1 MPPAIR
7 SATME
12 LHTPDSP
19 ASTVAVSVVVPVF
32 NERECL
38 PALYSRLTNAL
49 AELGVEYEILF
60 VNDGSTD
67 GSEELLNAWSEIDER
82 LTVLHFS
89 RNFGHQPAV
98 GAGLDRATGD
108 TVVVLDGDLQD
119 PPEVIGQL
127 LERWREGYDVVYA
140 VRTKRKES
148 WLRRA
153 GYHAFY
159 RLLRGTS
166 RLDIPLDSGDFCLM
180 DRRALDAMNR
190 LPERDRF
197 VRGLRSFIGFKQVG
211 VTYER
216 AERQAGQSKYSLV
229 KLTELAITG
238 LVNTGEIPIRAVA
251 GPLFALTAA
260 AFALPLGLGAR
271 WAATGE
277 PPSGWLI
284 VLAAVLLLSAL
295 QLAAIGFMGLY
306 ILKMFAEV
314 KRRPPYILRDVRHR
328 GEPATAAKFS
338 RTA

>member
-1 MPPAIR
+1 
-7 SATME
+7 ME

-38 PALYSRLTNAL
+38 PDLYARLTKSL
-49 AELGVEYEILF
+49 SELGVEYEILF

-67 GSEELLNAWSEIDER
+67 GSEELLNDLAVTDER
-82 LTVLHFS
+82 LAVLHFS

-108 TVVVLDGDLQD
+108 AVVVLDGDLQD
-119 PPEVIGQL
+119 PPEIIGQL
-127 LERWREGYDVVYA
+127 LERWREGFDVVYA

-148 WLRRA
+148 LLRRA
-153 GYHAFY
+153 GYHVFY

-166 RLDIPLDSGDFCLM
+166 QVDIPLDSGDFCLM
-180 DRRALDAMNR
+180 DRRALDAMNK
-190 LPERDRF
+190 LPEKDRF
-197 VRGLRSFIGFKQVG
+197 IRGLRSFIGFKQVG
-211 VTYER
+211 VPYER
-216 AERQAGQSKYSLV
+216 AERQAGRTKYSLI

-238 LVNTGEIPIRAVA
+238 LVNTGQIPIRAFV
-251 GPLFALTAA
+251 GSLFALVLA
-260 AFALPLGLGAR
+260 AFTISVSLGTQWVVA
-271 WAATGE
+271 GE

-284 VLAAVLLLSAL
+284 VLAVVLFLFTL
-295 QLAAIGFMGLY
+295 QFAAMGFMGLY

-314 KRRPPYILRDVRHR
+314 KRRPSYILREVRRR
-328 GEPATAAKFS
+328 GEPAAAALYS